1 MENFAPALAFALL
14 HSLWQGALL
23 AAAAALTLRAMA
35 RQSAAARHAAG
46 MVFLVAMVLAP
57 VAQILIYANA
67 DAPLQAGPLSALFD
81 ARFQVFAA
89 PIMVAAWVA
98 GVAFMLARQWAG
110 FRAIAA
116 MDRENSLEL
125 PREWSDRAESIRLK
139 LGIVD
144 AVSMRLSR
152 AVRTPCVTHIVR
164 PIIWIPVSLIA
175 RMPANQLE
183 ALIAHE
189 LAHVLRKDWLWSGLQ
204 HVVEAL
210 LFYNP
215 AVWWLSKRIRQ
226 EREHACDDL
235 AVAACGDAVAVAEA
249 LADLEHARH
258 APPRLA
264 LAANGGALLQRVARL
279 LDHRPSSGRR
289 GVLGFLGA
297 MAMAG
302 ALLTG
307 QAGVG
312 GGQPHDLQVEAS
324 TSGVLGPGDYRE
336 ITAIEGET
344 NRYYRASVDEQGR
357 LTEVYRENGRD
368 RPIDAGVRAW
378 VVGLSP

>member
-1 MENFAPALAFALL
+1 MESFAPALAFALL

-23 AAAAALTLRAMA
+23 TVAAALTLRAMS

-46 MVFLVAMVLAP
+46 MMFLVAMVLAP
-57 VAQILIYANA
+57 LAQVVIYAHA
-67 DAPLQAGPLSALFD
+67 DAPLQVGPLSALFD
-81 ARFQVFAA
+81 ALFDLVAA
-89 PIMVAAWVA
+89 PVMVVAWVA
-98 GVAFMLARQWAG
+98 GVAFMLARHLAG
-110 FRAIAA
+110 WRAIAA
-116 MDRENSLEL
+116 LERENTLVL
-125 PREWSDRAESIRLK
+125 PREWIDRAESIRRK
-139 LGIVD
+139 LGLAN
-144 AVSMRLSR
+144 AVALRLSQ
-152 AVRTPCVTHIVR
+152 AVLTPCVTHIVR
-164 PIIWIPVSLIA
+164 PIIWVPASLIA

-189 LAHVLRKDWLWSGLQ
+189 LAHVLRKDWLWNGLQ

-210 LFYNP
+210 LFYHP
-215 AVWWLSKRIRQ
+215 AVWWLGKRIRQ

-249 LADLEHARH
+249 LADLEYARH
-258 APPRLA
+258 AAPRLG

-279 LDHRPSSGRR
+279 VDDTPSSGRR
-289 GVLGFLGA
+289 RVLGFLGA

-307 QAGVG
+307 QVGVG
-312 GGQPHDLQVEAS
+312 GGQPHDLRVEAS
-324 TSGVLGPGDYRE
+324 TTGVLGPGDYRE
-336 ITAIEGET
+336 IAAIEGET
-344 NRYYRASVDEQGR
+344 NRYYRASVDAQGR

-378 VVGLSP
+378 VAGLSP